1 MGNLRGT
8 EQRVNP
14 RVRQRIDQRV
24 DTRLEADDRRD
35 GLSYSS
41 SCMGNLP
48 GLVQALSSVCV
59 YTCVCFALASP
70 LLTTLAHAEDVAV
83 ARARFR
89 APDGERTGGTVFFL
103 ETTAGVTAVGA
114 AHNFDRTALAA
125 AGAIRF
131 ERGHSKRTMSRATR
145 FLATP
150 GLPFTAP
157 GGTIRDDLA
166 LFVLDVPPVG
176 ARVLQAGTAPRKG
189 DRVSILGIPNRLSRD
204 EDDVHGRVLE
214 SDGEQLEIE
223 LDVLADLRGWGG
235 APVLAQ
241 DGGVIGVVQA
251 AQPRGTTLQI
261 SASPIRAVLTAAEA
275 PLEGGRG
282 RAFANASAPPSSPA
296 TASATAKPENPT
308 TEYSIPPPARS
319 AQPAEAATKTAAAPA
334 ATRAR
339 PTPERTRPEEP
350 LLGRQEVQKAG
361 ELWIEIEH
369 PSDGATLGDALGA
382 FVAGRALA
390 PLGEYRRLDVM
401 LVLDT
406 SDSTRG
412 PSGADINGNGVVGT
426 HRAGGVGAF
435 LGLGSTDAGDS
446 ILAAEV
452 AAGRRLIERLDPRST
467 RVGVATFAGEPDSP
481 GISLS
486 RDKAPA
492 VTEVPLTSEYSEVQ
506 QGLDRILDRGPYGMT
521 HIAAG
526 VDQAT
531 IELRGLRGAFSK
543 ADPDSEKVV
552 LFLTDGQPT
561 LPYGIE
567 YAQANTQAVLRAAE
581 RAYRAGVRVFS
592 FGIGEEAL
600 DGPLAIVRLADITG
614 GTFTPVRNPSD
625 IGEIIAQVDFANL
638 EGVTVRNL
646 TNGSDASQSAT
657 NSDGSWSALVELAPG
672 KNVIE
677 ATARSTDGQTESAR
691 VEVVYAPGSP
701 DPPIRD
707 ALITARNR
715 LLEQR
720 LVDLQRARLDLERE
734 QTEETRKALALE
746 IEAERRRAR
755 EQAENQRKTLDLE
768 VDDRGGP
775 EPPADAP

>member
-1 MGNLRGT
+1 MANLRGPA
-8 EQRVNP
+8 QRVNLRP
-14 RVRQRIDQRV
+14 G
-24 DTRLEADDRRD
+24 TDDSLD
-35 GLSYSS
+35 GVSYLSSG
-41 SCMGNLP
+41 MRNLA
-48 GLVQALSSVCV
+48 GLVRALSSVGQSV
-59 YTCVCFALASP
+59 GLTVGLFVAVASP
-70 LLTTLAHAEDVAV
+70 MLATIARAEDAAV

-89 APDGERTGGTVFFL
+89 APDGDRTGGTVFFL
-103 ETTAGVTAVGA
+103 ETPTGVTAVGA
-114 AHNFDRTALAA
+114 SHNFDRAALAA
-125 AGAIRF
+125 AGVVRF
-131 ERGHSKRTMSRATR
+131 ERGHSKRAVSRATR
-145 FLATP
+145 FLAPP
-150 GLPFTAP
+150 GLSFAAP

-166 LFVLDVPPVG
+166 LFVLDVPPAG
-176 ARVLQAGTAPRKG
+176 ARVLQAGDRPRKG
-189 DRVSILGIPNRLSRD
+189 ERVAILGIPSRVPRD
-204 EDDVHGRVLE
+204 EDDVHGRVRR
-214 SDGEQLEIE
+214 SDDQQLEIE

-235 APVLAQ
+235 APVLSR
-241 DGGVIGVVQA
+241 DGRVVGVVQA
-251 AQPRGTTLQI
+251 AQPSGTTLQI
-261 SASPIRAVLTAAEA
+261 SASPIAAVLAAAES
-275 PLEGGRG
+275 PLEGGSG
-282 RAFANASAPPSSPA
+282 RPFASFPPAPTTAA
-296 TASATAKPENPT
+296 TASPTAKARTAEAEKRDTAPARTESPADPT
-308 TEYSIPPPARS
+308 TKTATSSAPARS
-319 AQPAEAATKTAAAPA
+319 AATVRSAPD
-334 ATRAR
+334 R
-339 PTPERTRPEEP
+339 TPPGEP
-350 LLGRQEVQKAG
+350 LLGRQEVRKAG
-361 ELWIEIEH
+361 DLWLEIEH
-369 PSDGATLGDALGA
+369 PRDGAVLGDALAA

-406 SDSTRG
+406 SDSTRA

-467 RVGVATFAGEPDSP
+467 RVGVATFAGEPPSQ
-481 GISLS
+481 GISFGRGS
-486 RDKAPA
+486 ASA
-492 VTEVPLTSEYSEVQ
+492 VTEVPLTADYSEVQ
-506 QGLDRILDRGPYGMT
+506 RGLDRILTRGPYGMT

-531 IELRGLRGAFSK
+531 IELRGLRGAYSK
-543 ADPDSEKVV
+543 GDPDSEKVI

-581 RAYRAGVRVFS
+581 RARKAGIRVFS

-625 IGEIIAQVDFANL
+625 IGEVIAQVDFANL

-646 TNGSDASQSAT
+646 TNGAEASQSAT
-657 NSDGSWSALVELAPG
+657 NSDGSWSALIALAPG

-677 ATARSTDGQTESAR
+677 ATARSTDGQVQSER
-691 VEVVYAPGSP
+691 IEVEYAPGSP
-701 DPPIRD
+701 DPVLRD

-720 LVDLQRARLDLERE
+720 LIDLQRARLDLERE

-746 IEAERRRAR
+746 IETERQRAL
-755 EQAENQRKTLDLE
+755 EQAETQRKTLDLE

-775 EPPADAP
+775 EPPAAP